1 VPLSFR
7 RFGNSRNVEVPAH
20 ITHTRDVRLSFGR
33 TLRSRPD
40 RSSGSL
46 GSSKEDEPNGRYIKC
61 HQAGGPDEE
70 RNGLALCSLH
80 HKLFDRGVFTIC
92 NSMSVIVSESANGT
106 RGFQEWVIAYHE
118 RRFDRRNAPTI
129 TLMKIG
135 SPGTCERY
143 SKVLVGIKIVIST
156 FREFSKRG
164 SSLPYNSQPLRIY
177 PLVRRV
183 RSPFESYVR
192 IKDDPKFAGIAK
204 LC

>member
-1 VPLSFR
+1 
-7 RFGNSRNVEVPAH
+7 VEVPAH

-46 GSSKEDEPNGRYIKC
+46 GSAKEDEPNGRYIKC

-143 SKVLVGIKIVIST
+143 SKVLVGTELS
-156 FREFSKRG
+156 FRRFG
-164 SSLPYNSQPLRIY
+164 NSRNVEVPAHITH
-177 PLVRRV
+177 
-183 RSPFESYVR
+183 SPFGFIHSSEVCGHCLNKLGFPR
-192 IKDDPKFAGIAK
+192 IS
-204 LC
+204 